1 MFVSE
6 SIASVYM
13 AAPNIPP
20 TPLISRRDIV
30 EMKSDLLEIASIKA
44 RSADRGDVPSFSI
57 ASVSI
62 KER

>member
-6 SIASVYM
+6 SMASVYM

-20 TPLISRRDIV
+20 TPFISRRDIV
-30 EMKSDLLEIASIKA
+30 EMKSDLFVIASMDA
-44 RSADRGDVPSFSI
+44 RSAARGDVPSFSI

-62 KER
+62 NER